1 MNTQLFDRRIRL
13 ASWLLAAL
21 AMIAVLVL
29 HLLPALLAGLL
40 VFELVHLIAPN
51 LQRRF
56 TSARSR
62 LVAVVLLAT
71 LVVGLTTAAVIG
83 ALAFFK
89 SDAGSLAGLF
99 GRMAQ
104 IIEDARSA
112 LPSWIV
118 DMLPL
123 NAVGLQQV
131 TVDWLREHAAEVR
144 TVGKD
149 AGLALAHIL
158 IGLIIGAIVSTQ
170 EALAGN
176 SLPPLSAALAERL
189 RRLAEAF
196 RRIVFAQ
203 VRISALNTLFTAIY
217 LVVVLP
223 LFGVDLPLTKTLIAI
238 TLVAGLLPVV
248 GNLISNAVI
257 VVVSLAHSPHAAF
270 ASLVFLVV
278 VHKFEYFLNARI
290 VGGQINAR
298 AWELLTAM
306 LLMEALF
313 GLPGV
318 IAAPIVYAWIK
329 DELSSVGL
337 V

>member
-1 MNTQLFDRRIRL
+1 MNILDRRIRL

-21 AMIAVLVL
+21 GMIAVLVL

-51 LQRRF
+51 LQRRL

-71 LVVGLTTAAVIG
+71 LVVSLTTAGVIG

-89 SDAGSLAGLF
+89 SDVGSLSGLF
-99 GRMAQ
+99 GKMAQ

-123 NAVGLQQV
+123 NAVGLQQM

-176 SLPPLSAALAERL
+176 SLRPLSAALAERL
-189 RRLAEAF
+189 RRLADAF

-203 VRISALNTLFTAIY
+203 VRISALNTVFTAIY
-217 LVVVLP
+217 LVVALP
-223 LFGVDLPLTKTLIAI
+223 LFGVHLPLTKTLIAI
-238 TLVAGLLPVV
+238 TLIAGLLPVV

-257 VVVSLAHSPHAAF
+257 VVVSMAHSPHAAL
-270 ASLVFLVV
+270 ASLAFLVV

-306 LLMEALF
+306 LLMEAIF

-318 IAAPIVYAWIK
+318 IVAPIVYAWIK
-329 DELSSVGL
+329 DELSNVGL